1 MSKLTTEESC
11 WRVACVAPHTTTN
24 TGTTHK
30 ENRKH
35 SKTIL
40 HEAVFDERDWNILS
54 TGKSK
59 NFIEFIS
66 TKMHWKYNQM

>member
-1 MSKLTTEESC
+1 MSKLTPAEESC

-30 ENRKH
+30 ENRKY

-40 HEAVFDERDWNILS
+40 HEAVFDEYTLS

-59 NFIEFIS
+59 NFIEFFS

>member
-11 WRVACVAPHTTTN
+11 RRVACVAPHTTTN

-40 HEAVFDERDWNILS
+40 HEAVFDERD
-54 TGKSK
+54 
-59 NFIEFIS
+59 
-66 TKMHWKYNQM
+66 

>member
-11 WRVACVAPHTTTN
+11 WRVACVAPHSTTN

-35 SKTIL
+35 SKTI
-40 HEAVFDERDWNILS
+40 HDEAVFDEYTLS

-59 NFIEFIS
+59 IFIEFFS